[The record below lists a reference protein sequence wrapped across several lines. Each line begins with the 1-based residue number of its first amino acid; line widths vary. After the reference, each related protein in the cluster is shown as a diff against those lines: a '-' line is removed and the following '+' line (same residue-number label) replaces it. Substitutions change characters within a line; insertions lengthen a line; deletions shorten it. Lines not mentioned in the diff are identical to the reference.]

1 MNINEVLFAQNNY
14 KVIIQVIALLL
25 IASAFGYFI
34 AKYYSNLFY
43 LKKTSGIKADKAEM
57 INKMINLK
65 SDKRKLHNNIRE
77 KEHKINFLYKELYFA
92 THIDVQL
99 THKPNYITSQT
110 LISKPIIS
118 QTDAA
123 IKYVAQ
129 RKCLLNYSN
138 SDIDVLPVK
147 DDLTMISGITSFI
160 EDRLNELDI
169 YSFKQICQ
177 FSLHDIKCINE
188 DIECLSG
195 RIERDN
201 WVAQAIELS
210 LTDNQKN
217 DILKRIHDKNTT
229 IDYNRIGFAS
239 IADADDLTTISG
251 LGGWVKNK
259 LNALGLF
266 TFKQICNLTEID
278 ISIVTEAIEYYHGR
292 IDRDEWV
299 LQAKELVKIEGGKYE
314 LLSRI
319 EDRKA
324 RIYYKRL
331 GIVPNYQADN
341 LTRIKGIG
349 LWVEERLN
357 RLDIYTFE
365 QISKLTPTDVD
376 TITELFEV
384 EPNCIDRINWVR
396 QAQGFE
402 KNSCVQF

>member
-1 MNINEVLFAQNNY
+1 MNITEILFTQTKNEI
-14 KVIIQVIALLL
+14 IIQIIALLFVAGVFGYVIAL
-25 IASAFGYFI
+25 F
-34 AKYYSNLFY
+34 YSKSIQ
-43 LKKTSGIKADKAEM
+43 LKKMQVIKADKAEM

-77 KEHKINFLYKELYFA
+77 KEPKIDFLYKELHIA
-92 THIDVQL
+92 THNEVQL
-99 THKPNYITSQT
+99 AHKPNYIISQT
-110 LISKPIIS
+110 IISKPIIN

-123 IKYVAQ
+123 LEYVAQ
-129 RKCLLNYSN
+129 RKYLLNSSS
-138 SDIDVLPVK
+138 SDIDVLPVR
-147 DDLTMISGITSFI
+147 DDLKMISGISSFI

-169 YSFKQICQ
+169 YSFKQIYQ
-177 FSLHDIKCINE
+177 FSMHDINCINE

-217 DILKRIHDKNTT
+217 DVLKRIQDKKND

-251 LGGWVKNK
+251 LGGWIKIK

-266 TFKQICNLTEID
+266 TFKQISNLTEID
-278 ISIVTEAIEYYHGR
+278 INSVTEAIEYYHGR

-384 EPNCIDRINWVR
+384 EPKCIDRINWVR
-396 QAQGFE
+396 QARSFE